1 MNNGGTFDDMKRIT
15 DIEII
20 VKTRKIVSLKVSE
33 EMFEWIEEVWKASGF
48 SSRSDYLRALVASI
62 LEKPYLVH
70 QANGEILPIK
80 VEKTITFKLDSNLLQ
95 QLDELAV
102 KKGYSTRS
110 DLIRELIF
118 SIMKSNNSTLP

>member
-33 EMFEWIEEVWKASGF
+33 EMFEWIEEVWRVSGF

-80 VEKTITFKLDSNLLQ
+80 AEKTITFKLDSNLLQ

>member
-1 MNNGGTFDDMKRIT
+1 
-15 DIEII
+15 
-20 VKTRKIVSLKVSE
+20 
-33 EMFEWIEEVWKASGF
+33 MFEWIEEVWKASGF

-80 VEKTITFKLDSNLLQ
+80 AEKTITFKLDSNLLQ